1 MYFTWEEFPLITP
14 EQLRRSDNPSAP
26 VAIVGGGPVGL
37 AVALGLARQ
46 NVASIVLERRT
57 TISTGSRAL
66 AMTRRTMQILDQL
79 GVGKAV
85 FDMGIKWSEGWTYY
99 GTELVHYMDIARPQ
113 NEKHG
118 QTNLQQC
125 WMEKLLLDEIAKTSL
140 VSVRFGHEV
149 AGIREGAEGVDI
161 QVRTAAGDYAMQAQY
176 LVAAD
181 GPRGT
186 TRHHLNMDYEGTS
199 YTQRF
204 VINDIICKLPIPS
217 GRRLFFSPAYLP
229 GKAVLMHQAPF
240 DMWRLD
246 FQLLDGQDA
255 DEEMQPEKVHKRI
268 RAHFDLMGLTPDYEL
283 LLTSV
288 YKTNALSLPTYNK
301 GRIVFAGDAAHQV
314 PIFGGRGVN
323 HGYADAHNLV
333 WKLAMV
339 VNGTGHANLL
349 NTYTQERRGAI
360 LDTLAEL
367 TKTTLFITTPS
378 AGIALVR
385 EAVLSLS
392 LSENFLNNLFDPYA
406 SAPYEYADSP
416 LNITAPKEASFNQR
430 CRPGAIVPDAIV
442 DPNDQRLYDQLG
454 YVFTVLSFVEKAGAS
469 GKTAL
474 AEELEAAPVPLKVL
488 EFAADTDVARL
499 FDAQAG
505 TVYLI
510 RPDNRVAGRWRLG
523 SAQAI
528 IEALNHAT
536 QRSDL
541 LLETHQ

>member
-14 EQLRRSDNPSAP
+14 EQLKSAGNPSAP
-26 VAIVGGGPVGL
+26 VVIVGGGPVGL

-46 NVASIVLERRT
+46 NVPSIVLERRT

-79 GVGKAV
+79 GVGQAV
-85 FDMGIKWSEGWTYY
+85 LDKGVKWSEGWTFY
-99 GTELVHYMDIARPQ
+99 GTKLVHHMDIAKPQ

-125 WMEKLLLDEIAKTSL
+125 WMEKLLLDEISKTSL

-149 AGIREGAEGVDI
+149 LGIKEGTGQVDI
-161 QVRTAAGDYAMQAQY
+161 QVKTSAGEYALPTQY

-181 GPRGT
+181 GPRGN
-186 TRHHLNMDYEGTS
+186 TRRYLNMDYEGTS

-217 GRRLFFSPAYLP
+217 GRRLFFSPSYLP

-246 FQLLDGQDA
+246 FQLLDDQDA
-255 DEEMQPEKVHKRI
+255 EEEMRPEKVHKRI
-268 RAHFDLMGLTPDYEL
+268 RAHFDLMEIDADYEL

-288 YKTNALSLPTYNK
+288 YKTNALSLPTYNR
-301 GRIVFAGDAAHQV
+301 GRVIFAGDAAHQV

-323 HGYADAHNLV
+323 HGYADAHNLA
-333 WKLAMV
+333 WKLGMV

-360 LDTLAEL
+360 LDTLTEL

-378 AGIALVR
+378 AGIAMVR

-392 LSENFLNNLFDPYA
+392 LSENFLNNLFDPYL
-406 SAPYEYADSP
+406 SAPYEYTDSA
-416 LNITAPKEASFNQR
+416 LNTIASEESSFDKR
-430 CRPGAIVPDAIV
+430 CRPGAIVPDAIIG
-442 DPNDQRLYDQLG
+442 PNGQRLYDQLG
-454 YVFTVLSFVEKAGAS
+454 YFFTVLKFVDDAGSAGDNALSKELAS
-469 GKTAL
+469 
-474 AEELEAAPVPLKVL
+474 APVPVQVL
-488 EFAADTDVARL
+488 TLAVKTDVATL
-499 FDAQAG
+499 FNADVG
-505 TVYLI
+505 TTYLL
-510 RPDNRVAGRWRLG
+510 RPDNRVVGRWRQS
-523 SAQAI
+523 SALAI
-528 IEALNHAT
+528 INAINHAT
-536 QRSDL
+536 HGSDL
-541 LLETHQ
+541 LLETQ

>member
-1 MYFTWEEFPLITP
+1 MYFTWEEFPLMTP
-14 EQLRRSDNPSAP
+14 EQLQHSGNPSAP
-26 VAIVGGGPVGL
+26 VVVVGAGPVGL

-66 AMTRRTMQILDQL
+66 AMTRRSMQILDQL
-79 GVGKAV
+79 GVGESV
-85 FDMGIKWSEGWTYY
+85 FDMGVKWSEGWTYY
-99 GTELVHYMDIARPQ
+99 GTELVHYMDIAKPQ

-149 AGIREGAEGVDI
+149 VGIREDAEGVDI

-186 TRHHLNMDYEGTS
+186 TRRYLDMDYEGTS

-246 FQLLDGQDA
+246 FQLLDDQDA

-268 RAHFDLMGLTPDYEL
+268 RAHFDLMGLDPDYEL

-301 GRIVFAGDAAHQV
+301 GRIIFAGDAAHQV

-323 HGYADAHNLV
+323 HGYADAHNLA

-406 SAPYEYADSP
+406 SAPYEYTDSA
-416 LNITAPKEASFNQR
+416 LNTLAPEENRFDKR
-430 CRPGAIVPDAIV
+430 CRPGAIAPDAIV
-442 DPNDQRLYDQLG
+442 GPDGQRLYDQLG
-454 YVFTVLSFVEKAGAS
+454 YVFTVLSFVEQAGAA
-469 GKTAL
+469 GARAL
-474 AEELEAAPVPLKVL
+474 ADGLKSAPIPVKVVELAV
-488 EFAADTDVARL
+488 DTDAARL

-505 TVYLI
+505 TVYLL
-510 RPDNRVAGRWRLG
+510 RPDNRVAARWRQG
-523 SAQAI
+523 SARAI
-528 IEALNHAT
+528 IEALDHAT
-536 QRSDL
+536 QGSNL
-541 LLETHQ
+541 LLETH